1 MDHEAEVRTLLLL
14 NGPNEANNV
23 IKAHLFNI
31 KSWIWDAEIN
41 ERWPKTVYMLTTIES
56 SNEVGAY

>member
-41 ERWPKTVYMLTTIES
+41 ERWPKTVYMLTTI
-56 SNEVGAY
+56 